1 MDFMD
6 TYNSKLAE
14 ARARR
19 DANNPKGTVVQ
30 PPRAP
35 RAPLEYRLPVIPTY
49 RRPLW
54 F

>member
-6 TYNSKLAE
+6 TYNSKLVE
-14 ARARR
+14 AKARR
-19 DANNPKGTVVQ
+19 DGNNPKRTAVQ

-35 RAPLEYRLPVIPTY
+35 RAPLEYRLPTSPAH